1 MTIYLSLLIALLGV
15 LAFILSANS
24 KMQEL
29 GRLAFACGLLAFL
42 LCFCT
47 GGHMISV
54 IPR

>member
-1 MTIYLSLLIALLGV
+1 MIIYLSLLVCLLGA
-15 LAFILSANS
+15 LAYILSTNP
-24 KMQEL
+24 KLQEL